1 MRWTLVLVTC
11 KKASLGS
18 VCFRCRGRR
27 QTLSPSNGAC
37 NFSRAKSQG
46 FCPRILIRQVRPDSG
61 ASVLAFSPPH
71 HELMEVK
78 PVAKFPPYL
87 KAHASILCIAL
98 IAGLASSLYSNWFNI
113 LSPGFIHKL
122 PHDTHPFTSTKSDQ
136 TK

>member
-27 QTLSPSNGAC
+27 QTQWRTQFRKRQNPKVS
-37 NFSRAKSQG
+37 
-46 FCPRILIRQVRPDSG
+46 FCPPTLIRQVRPDSG
-61 ASVLAFSPPH
+61 VSVLAFSPPH

-78 PVAKFPPYL
+78 PVAEFPPYL